1 MNHFRNLFKNK
12 EVKNASWIIGGHIA
26 QMVLSFVVSIF
37 TTRFLG
43 PSNFGILN
51 YAQSY
56 VTFFSA
62 FCTLGIGSVI
72 IKIFVDDPNNE
83 GETIGT
89 ALLLRII
96 ASILS
101 AVMIVG
107 IVSLVDKDESI
118 TIIVA
123 TLSSIAL
130 VFQIFDTFNY
140 WFQSRYQ
147 SKVSSI
153 ATLIA
158 YAIVSIYK
166 ITLLILGKSVVW
178 FAFSNSVD
186 YICIA
191 FVLFIAYKKNNGPK
205 LKFSIEKA
213 KIIISQSYH
222 YILSGMMISIY
233 SQTDKFMLKQMM
245 DDASVGFYSL
255 ATQINTMWTFV
266 LGAVIN
272 SLTPTI
278 INLYKNSKE
287 SYERKN
293 KQLYAIVIYLSVFV
307 ALVFTLFG
315 KTLICLVYGESYAPS
330 AEPLKIVTWYVIFS
344 YLGVARNAWIVCENK
359 QKYLKYMH
367 CGAAITNVIMNL
379 LFIPKWGA
387 IGAATASL
395 ITQILSTI
403 LLPMLIPEMRYN
415 VKLMVEALVLKNV
428 FGDNKKSK

>member
-72 IKIFVDDPNNE
+72 IKIFVDDPSNE

-89 ALLLRII
+89 ALLLRIV

-118 TIIVA
+118 TIVVTA
-123 TLSSIAL
+123 LSSIAL

-166 ITLLILGKSVVW
+166 IILLVLGKSVVW

-191 FVLFIAYKKNNGPK
+191 FVLFAAYKKNNGPK

-272 SLTPTI
+272 
-278 INLYKNSKE
+278 
-287 SYERKN
+287 
-293 KQLYAIVIYLSVFV
+293 
-307 ALVFTLFG
+307 
-315 KTLICLVYGESYAPS
+315 
-330 AEPLKIVTWYVIFS
+330 
-344 YLGVARNAWIVCENK
+344 
-359 QKYLKYMH
+359 
-367 CGAAITNVIMNL
+367 
-379 LFIPKWGA
+379 
-387 IGAATASL
+387 
-395 ITQILSTI
+395 
-403 LLPMLIPEMRYN
+403 
-415 VKLMVEALVLKNV
+415 
-428 FGDNKKSK
+428 